1 MEGMRFLVLVS
12 YSKVRRQRAD
22 AALAREEETAA
33 VYRHPS
39 SRSSSTSGMN
49 EEETSKISL
58 LGGRN
63 GGGALLDQKVIISSR
78 SLFPSLRNSSLNGL
92 PDFRSMDHEILSR
105 TIKARRRRCWRS
117 SLAS

>member
-39 SRSSSTSGMN
+39 SRSSSTS
-49 EEETSKISL
+49 EETSKISL

-78 SLFPSLRNSSLNGL
+78 SLFPSPSLDMRRGNSSLNGL

-105 TIKARRRRCWRS
+105 TIKAR
-117 SLAS
+117 